1 MHLLRTE
8 TRTLDETAEA
18 VDLGQSPGDI
28 VFLSFTD
35 SDLAAV
41 GAAWDADPDLPSL
54 RIASLA
60 RLKHPYS
67 VDLHVENV
75 ARHARVVLVRLLG
88 GLDYWRYGVEEL
100 AAAAR
105 RDGFALA
112 VIPGDYRADERLDAA
127 STLPTEDLARLW
139 AWFHEGGPDNIASA
153 MAFLATLAGREK
165 PWREPAPMPPM
176 QEVATFCQTGTA
188 GGPRVLLVFYRSLL
202 AAADTA
208 PIGALAEALA
218 VRGFGVSAVAVSS
231 LKDPGAAE
239 ALAAHLA
246 AFLPDVIVN
255 TTAFS
260 GRGDSGGCVLDAAD
274 APVLQA
280 ILAGAREEDWA
291 AAPRGLGAADLAMNV
306 VLPEIDGRIVTR
318 AVSFKAEAAIRPEL
332 QHPRLEH
339 RPHREGVEGV
349 ADLAL
354 AWARLRRTPRARR
367 RLAIVL
373 SDYPARGGRTGYA
386 VGLDTPES
394 VVAMARDLAAAGFD
408 TAGLPDAPALMARL
422 TDGPA
427 EPLLGLEA
435 YANAFGRLPALFR
448 EAVTTAWGRPED
460 DPDCA
465 GGAFRFRVVRA
476 GSLVVGLQPD
486 RGRAADRKAD
496 YHDASR
502 PPRHGYV
509 AFYLWL
515 REREAIHALVHCGTH
530 GTLEWLPGKAVALAP
545 DCAPEAVLGP
555 VPVVYPFIVN
565 NPGEAA
571 QARRRIAAVMVGH
584 LTPPLMDAGNHGAA
598 AEVEALFDEY
608 AEAQSLDPRRA
619 RILARAIVER
629 AGETGLAAEAGVAPD
644 LDPEEALQRLDGWLC
659 DLKEMRIGD
668 GLHVFG
674 RGQSVS
680 TDGLAKGAVPPLQGR
695 VDRAKRETGG
705 EPGSEPSAVEWPSPA
720 TGHIR
725 TTAPTPL
732 RFAPG
737 PSPAGEGA
745 RATSLAEDS
754 DAGIARLFA
763 ACPAAET
770 AGLLAALDGRFVQ
783 PGPAGTPTRGRFDV
797 LPTGRNL
804 FGIDPRAV
812 PTRTAWEIGKRT
824 AEEVVARHAQD
835 HGDWPKRI
843 VVDLWGSA
851 TMRTGG
857 DDLAQALALIGVRPV
872 WDAASTRVSG
882 FEILPCANWGR
893 PRVDVALRISG
904 LFRDVFPGAVTL
916 FDEAVRAVSMQDEP
930 DDENPLA
937 ATRRAA
943 HQTPA
948 RVFGAAPGTYGLG
961 LGEKLDAGDWSDR
974 DELGEAYLAA
984 SGYAYGQGRDGMA
997 AHEAFRDMV
1006 AGADALVHVQ
1016 DIEGQDL
1023 LDSDAFA
1030 EHEGG
1035 FAAAARLLGA
1045 KPAVYHVDA
1054 TRPDRT
1060 KVRTAA
1066 EEVARVLRGRA
1077 TNPRWIEGQM
1087 RHGHRGAAEIAQTV
1101 DNLVAWAALADVVDD
1116 RQFEMMFEA
1125 TCGNER
1131 VRAFLLDVNAEA
1143 ARAIA
1148 QRFDEAM
1155 RRGLWHARS
1164 NSAGAVLADM
1174 METR

>member
-18 VDLGQSPGDI
+18 VDLGQSPGDV

-41 GAAWDADPDLPSL
+41 GAAWDADPSLPSL
-54 RIASLA
+54 RVASLA

-67 VDLHVENV
+67 VDLYVENV

-112 VIPGDYRADERLDAA
+112 VVPGDYRADERLDAA
-127 STLPTEDLARLW
+127 STLPKDDLARLW
-139 AWFHEGGPDNIASA
+139 GWFHEGGPDNIASA
-153 MAFLATLAGREK
+153 LAFVSTLAGHEK

-176 QEVATFCQTGTA
+176 QVVAAHGRTGA
-188 GGPRVLLVFYRSLL
+188 ADAPRALLVFYRSLL

-208 PIGALAEALA
+208 PVAALADALGA
-218 VRGFGVSAVAVSS
+218 RGFAVDSVAVSS

-239 ALAAHLA
+239 ALAGHLA
-246 AFLPDVIVN
+246 VQRPDVIVN

-260 GRGDSGGCVLDAAD
+260 GRSDGGSCVLDAAD

-280 ILAGAREEDWA
+280 MLAGAREEDWS

-318 AVSFKAEAAIRPEL
+318 AVSFKAEAPARPEL

-339 RPHREGVEGV
+339 RPHAPGVSAV
-349 ADLAL
+349 ADLAI
-354 AWARLRRTPRARR
+354 AWARLRRTPRGER
-367 RLAIVL
+367 RLAMVL
-373 SDYPARGGRTGYA
+373 SDYPARGGRSGYA
-386 VGLDTPES
+386 VGLDTPHS
-394 VVAMARDLAAAGFD
+394 VVAMAADLAASGF
-408 TAGLPDAPALMARL
+408 TTHGLPDPAALMEHLTHGEPESVLDLAAYRAGFARL
-422 TDGPA
+422 D
-427 EPLLGLEA
+427 EA
-435 YANAFGRLPALFR
+435 FQRSV
-448 EAVTTAWGRPED
+448 EAGWGQPDE
-460 DPDCA
+460 DPDCRD
-465 GGAFRFRVVRA
+465 GAFRFRIVRA
-476 GSLVVGLQPD
+476 GHLVVALQPD

-496 YHDASR
+496 YHDGSR

-515 REREAIHALVHCGTH
+515 REHEALHALVHCGTH

-545 DCAPEAVLGP
+545 DCAPQAVLGP
-555 VPVVYPFIVN
+555 VPVIYPFIVN

-571 QARRRIAAVMVGH
+571 QARRRIGAVVVGH
-584 LTPPLMDAGNHGAA
+584 LTPPLVEAGNHGAA

-619 RILARAIVER
+619 RILAKAILER
-629 AGETGLAAEAGVAPD
+629 AGETGLATEAGLDPD

-659 DLKEMRIGD
+659 DLKELRIGD

-674 RGQSVS
+674 RGHSMAS
-680 TDGLAKGAVPPLQGR
+680 DDCARDPASLEGTD
-695 VDRAKRETGG
+695 ET
-705 EPGSEPSAVEWPSPA
+705 S
-720 TGHIR
+720 
-725 TTAPTPL
+725 
-732 RFAPG
+732 
-737 PSPAGEGA
+737 
-745 RATSLAEDS
+745 
-754 DAGIARLFA
+754 RLFA
-763 ACPAAET
+763 ACPTAET
-770 AGLLAALDGRFVQ
+770 EGLAAALDGRFVQ
-783 PGPAGTPTRGRFDV
+783 PGPAGAPTRGRLDV
-797 LPTGRNL
+797 MPTGRNL
-804 FGIDPRAV
+804 FGVDPRAV
-812 PTRTAWEIGKRT
+812 PTRTAWEIGRRT

-882 FEILPCANWGR
+882 FEILPCATWGR

-904 LFRDVFPGAVTL
+904 LFRDVFPGAITL
-916 FDEAVRAVSMQDEP
+916 FDEAVRAVAGLDEP
-930 DDENPLA
+930 EDDNPLA
-937 ATRRAA
+937 AARTAA
-943 HQTPA
+943 SADEAPA
-948 RVFGAAPGTYGLG
+948 RIFGAAPGSYGLG
-961 LGEKLDAGDWSDR
+961 LGEKLDAGDWAGR
-974 DELGEAYLAA
+974 DELADAYLAA
-984 SGYAYGQGRDGMA
+984 SGYAYGQGRDGEA
-997 AHEAFRDMV
+997 AHDAFRAVV

-1016 DIEGQDL
+1016 DLEGQDI

-1035 FAAAARLLGA
+1035 FAAAAHRLGA
-1045 KPAVYHVDA
+1045 TPAVYHVDA
-1054 TRPDRT
+1054 TRPERT
-1060 KVRTAA
+1060 TVRTAR

-1101 DNLVAWAALADVVDD
+1101 DNLVAWAALADAVDD
-1116 RQFEMMFEA
+1116 RQFELMFEA

-1131 VRAFLLDVNAEA
+1131 VRAFLQEANADA

-1148 QRFDEAM
+1148 RRFDEAM

-1174 METR
+1174 METRA

>member
-8 TRTLDETAEA
+8 ARTLDETAQAE
-18 VDLGQSPGDI
+18 DLGQSPGDI

-41 GAAWDADPDLPSL
+41 GAAWDGDPDLPSL

-67 VDLHVENV
+67 VDLYMETV

-112 VIPGDYRADERLDAA
+112 VIPGDYRADERLDDA
-127 STLPTEDLARLW
+127 STLPRVDLARLW
-139 AWFHEGGPDNIASA
+139 AWFHEGGPGNVASA
-153 MAFLATLAGREK
+153 MAFLATLAGHDK
-165 PWREPAPMPPM
+165 PWREPAPMPAM
-176 QEVATFCQTGTA
+176 QEVAAHGRPGASGC
-188 GGPRVLLVFYRSLL
+188 PRALVVFYRSLL
-202 AAADTA
+202 AAADTR
-208 PIGALAEALA
+208 PIDALADALSA
-218 VRGFGVSAVAVSS
+218 RGFGVSAVAVSS

-239 ALAAHLA
+239 GLAAHLA
-246 AFLPDVIVN
+246 SWEPDVIVN

-260 GRGDSGGCVLDAAD
+260 GRGDGGGCVLDGAD

-280 ILAGAREEDWA
+280 ILAGAREEDWTA
-291 AAPRGLGAADLAMNV
+291 AQRGLGAADLAMNV
-306 VLPEIDGRIVTR
+306 VLPEVDGRIVSR
-318 AVSFKAEAAIRPEL
+318 AVSFKADAAIRPEL

-339 RPHREGVEGV
+339 RPHRDGIEGV

-354 AWARLRRTPRARR
+354 AWARLRRTPRRERR
-367 RLAIVL
+367 MAMVL
-373 SDYPARGGRTGYA
+373 SDYPARGGRSGYA

-408 TAGLPDAPALMARL
+408 TIGFDDPAALMAHL
-422 TDGPA
+422 TGGTP
-427 EPLLGLEA
+427 EPVLTCEA
-435 YANAFGRLPALFR
+435 YAAAFAKLPAAFR
-448 EAVTTAWGRPED
+448 DAVAGAWGQPED
-460 DPDCA
+460 DPDCVD
-465 GGAFRFRVVRA
+465 GAFRFRISRA
-476 GSLVVGLQPD
+476 GKLVVALQPD
-486 RGRAADRKAD
+486 RGRSADRKAD
-496 YHDASR
+496 HHDTSR

-515 REREAIHALVHCGTH
+515 REHEAIHALVHGGTH
-530 GTLEWLPGKAVALAP
+530 GTLEWLPGKAVALSP
-545 DCAPEAVLGP
+545 DCAPQAVLGA
-555 VPVVYPFIVN
+555 VPLIYPFIVN

-571 QARRRIAAVMVGH
+571 QARRRIGAVVVGH
-584 LTPPLMDAGNHGAA
+584 LTPPLVEAGSHGAA

-619 RILARAIVER
+619 RILAGAILER
-629 AGETGLAAEAGVAPD
+629 AGETGLAAEAGLAEG
-644 LDPEEALQRLDGWLC
+644 LDPEEALQQLDGWLC
-659 DLKEMRIGD
+659 DLKDMRIGD

-674 RGQSVS
+674 RAATGS
-680 TDGLAKGAVPPLQGR
+680 GGR
-695 VDRAKRETGG
+695 G
-705 EPGSEPSAVEWPSPA
+705 EPQADEMS
-720 TGHIR
+720 
-725 TTAPTPL
+725 
-732 RFAPG
+732 
-737 PSPAGEGA
+737 
-745 RATSLAEDS
+745 
-754 DAGIARLFA
+754 RLVA

-770 AGLLAALDGRFVQ
+770 SGLIAALDGRFVQ
-783 PGPAGTPTRGRFDV
+783 PGPAGAPTRGRLDV

-804 FGIDPRAV
+804 FGVDPRAV
-812 PTRTAWEIGKRT
+812 PTRTAWEIGRRT
-824 AEEVVARHAQD
+824 AEEVVARHTQD
-835 HGDWPKRI
+835 QGDWPKRM

-882 FEILPCANWGR
+882 FEIMPCATWGR

-904 LFRDVFPGAVTL
+904 LFRDVFPGAVAL
-916 FDEAVRAVSMQDEP
+916 FDEAVRAVAGLDEP

-937 ATRRAA
+937 AARRAA
-943 HQTPA
+943 DGMPA
-948 RVFGAAPGTYGLG
+948 RVFGTAPGTYGLG
-961 LGEKLDAGDWSDR
+961 LGETLDAGDWSDGA
-974 DELGEAYLAA
+974 ELGEAYLAA
-984 SGYAYGQGRDGMA
+984 SGYAYGQGRDGEA
-997 AHEAFRDMV
+997 AHDAFRAIV

-1035 FAAAARLLGA
+1035 FAAAARQLGA
-1045 KPAVYHVDA
+1045 MPAVYHVDA

-1060 KVRTAA
+1060 RVRTAQ

-1101 DNLVAWAALADVVDD
+1101 DNLVAWAALADAVDD
-1116 RQFEMMFEA
+1116 RQFEMMFDA
-1125 TCGNER
+1125 TCGDER
-1131 VRAFLLDVNAEA
+1131 VRAFLLEANAEA

-1148 QRFDEAM
+1148 RRFDEAM

-1164 NSAGAVLADM
+1164 NSAGAVLAEM